1 MSLAQPEAL
10 DPLSSSDE
18 SSSSDD
24 SSSDSSLLVV
34 TGRGRVRA
42 VTRRLTAI
50 RGVLVVV
57 VSASTAGCSSVFSV
71 TDASGV
77 SVLSSLLVVD
87 FLILP
92 VFPLRLQRRS
102 KIIIKIHHS
111 ISILS

>member
-50 RGVLVVV
+50 WGVLVVV

-71 TDASGV
+71 TNDSGA

-87 FLILP
+87 FLLLSP

-102 KIIIKIHHS
+102 KIIIKIYS
-111 ISILS
+111 ISIFM